1 MKKMFM
7 SLVALA
13 CATVSFAQS
22 SMLATLNHQGSIST
36 YYGVTAL
43 GEAYKAAAHGDVIT
57 LSSGTFVATNISKA
71 ITVRG
76 AGMGID
82 TTQVVEPTVISGD
95 FTIDIADS
103 VSNKLTLEG
112 IYSNHTITY
121 KNLRN
126 ASFLKS
132 RLKTITYSSSTTS
145 VLKDANIIHCRIAD
159 YLTLTYNS
167 SALCI
172 NSVIQNPNSCN
183 STTSNFEF
191 VNCVLICF
199 SNTIRSVMSS
209 SFKNC
214 LIKARDAN
222 CSIDASCTA
231 YNCVGV
237 YSASMFSKITNSTNR
252 CVSSYADVLK
262 TYRGASLDKLDNER
276 FELTDTA
283 KTTYLGMDG
292 TQVGIYGGNLPFDA
306 TPSNPQITKCNV
318 AAKSTADGKLSVDIE
333 VKAAE

>member
-1 MKKMFM
+1 M

-36 YYGVTAL
+36 YYGATAL

-132 RLKTITYSSSTTS
+132 RLKKITDYSSTTS
-145 VLKDANIIHCRIAD
+145 ILKDANIIHCRIAD
-159 YLTLTYNS
+159 ELRLANNS

-172 NSVIQNPNSCN
+172 NSVIEDPHSYS
-183 STTSNFEF
+183 STTANFEF
-191 VNCVLICF
+191 VNCVIVVDYYNLCD
-199 SNTIRSVMSS
+199 VKSS

-214 LIKARDAN
+214 LLKTRLAN
-222 CSIDASCTA
+222 GFVDGSCTA

-237 YSASMFSKITNSTNR
+237 NSSSIFKYITNSTNR
-252 CVSSYADVLK
+252 CVSSYADVFK
-262 TYRGASLDKLDNER
+262 TYAGSTLDKLDNER
-276 FELTDTA
+276 FELTDVA

-318 AAKSTADGKLSVDIE
+318 AAKSTADGKLSVDIQ

>member
-1 MKKMFM
+1 M

-36 YYGVTAL
+36 YYGATAL

-132 RLKTITYSSSTTS
+132 RLKKITDYSSTTS
-145 VLKDANIIHCRIAD
+145 ILKDANIIHCRIAD
-159 YLTLTYNS
+159 ELRLANNS

-172 NSVIQNPNSCN
+172 NSVIEDPHSYS

-191 VNCVLICF
+191 VNCVIVVDYDNLCE
-199 SNTIRSVMSS
+199 VKSS

-214 LIKARDAN
+214 LLKTRLAN
-222 CSIDASCTA
+222 GFVDGSCTA

-237 YSASMFSKITNSTNR
+237 NSSSIFKYITNSTNR
-252 CVSSYADVLK
+252 CVSSYADVFK
-262 TYRGASLDKLDNER
+262 TYAGSTLDKLDNER
-276 FELTDTA
+276 FELTDVA

-318 AAKSTADGKLSVDIE
+318 AAKSTADGKLSVDIQ

>member
-1 MKKMFM
+1 M

-36 YYGVTAL
+36 YYGATAL
-43 GEAYKAAAHGDVIT
+43 GEAYKAAEHGDVIT

-159 YLTLTYNS
+159 ELKLANNS

-172 NSVIQNPNSCN
+172 NSVIEDPYSY
-183 STTSNFEF
+183 SETTSNFEF
-191 VNCVLICF
+191 VNCVLSYCYF
-199 SNTIRSVMSS
+199 SMYNTRSS

-214 LIKARDAN
+214 LLRSDSSTYN
-222 CSIDASCTA
+222 VDASCTA
-231 YNCVGV
+231 YNCVGMV
-237 YSASMFSKITNSTNR
+237 SSTIFNNITNSTNR
-252 CVSSYADVLK
+252 YVSSYADVFK
-262 TYRGASLDKLDNER
+262 TYAGAALDKLDNER
-276 FELTDTA
+276 FELTDAA

>member
-1 MKKMFM
+1 M

-36 YYGVTAL
+36 YYGATAL

-132 RLKTITYSSSTTS
+132 RLKKITDYSSTTS
-145 VLKDANIIHCRIAD
+145 ILKDANIIHCRIAD
-159 YLTLTYNS
+159 ELRLANNS

-172 NSVIQNPNSCN
+172 NSVIEDPQSYS

-191 VNCVLICF
+191 VNCVIVVDYYSLCD
-199 SNTIRSVMSS
+199 VKSS

-214 LIKARDAN
+214 LLKTRLAN
-222 CSIDASCTA
+222 GFVDGSCTA

-237 YSASMFSKITNSTNR
+237 NSSSIFKYITNSTNR
-252 CVSSYADVLK
+252 CVSSYADVFK
-262 TYRGASLDKLDNER
+262 TYAGSTLDKLDNER
-276 FELTDTA
+276 FELTDVA

-318 AAKSTADGKLSVDIE
+318 AAKSTADGKLSVDIQ

>member
-1 MKKMFM
+1 M
-7 SLVALA
+7 
-13 CATVSFAQS
+13 
-22 SMLATLNHQGSIST
+22 ATLNHQGSIST

-159 YLTLTYNS
+159 YLTLAYNS

-172 NSVIQNPNSCN
+172 NSVIQNPNSCS

-222 CSIDASCTA
+222 GFVDGSCTA

-237 YSASMFSKITNSTNR
+237 NSSSIFKYITNSTNR

>member
-1 MKKMFM
+1 M

-36 YYGVTAL
+36 YYGATAL

-132 RLKTITYSSSTTS
+132 RLKKITDYSSTTS
-145 VLKDANIIHCRIAD
+145 ILKDANIIHCRIAD
-159 YLTLTYNS
+159 ELRLANNS

-172 NSVIQNPNSCN
+172 NSVIEDPHSDS

-191 VNCVLICF
+191 VNCVIVVDYYNLCD
-199 SNTIRSVMSS
+199 VKSS

-214 LIKARDAN
+214 LLKTRLAN
-222 CSIDASCTA
+222 GFVDGSCTA

-237 YSASMFSKITNSTNR
+237 NSSSIFKYITNSTNR
-252 CVSSYADVLK
+252 CVSSYADVFK
-262 TYRGASLDKLDNER
+262 TYAGSTLDKLDNER
-276 FELTDTA
+276 FELTDVA

-318 AAKSTADGKLSVDIE
+318 AAKSTADGKLSVDIQ

>member
-132 RLKTITYSSSTTS
+132 RLKKITYSSSTTS
-145 VLKDANIIHCRIAD
+145 ILKDANIIHCRIAD
-159 YLTLTYNS
+159 ELMLANNS

-172 NSVIQNPNSCN
+172 NSVIQNPYSCS

-199 SNTIRSVMSS
+199 STTIRSTKSS

-214 LIKARDAN
+214 LIKARDAS
-222 CSIDASCTA
+222 CYIDASCTA

-237 YSASMFSKITNSTNR
+237 YSASMFSQITNSTNR

-276 FELTDTA
+276 FELTDAA

-306 TPSNPQITKCNV
+306 TPSNPQITECNV
-318 AAKSTADGKLSVDIE
+318 AAKSTADGKLSVDIQ

>member
-1 MKKMFM
+1 M

-36 YYGVTAL
+36 YYGATAL

-132 RLKTITYSSSTTS
+132 RLKSITYYNSTIS
-145 VLKDANIIHCRIAD
+145 ILKDANIIHCRIAD
-159 YLTLTYNS
+159 LLRLANNS

-172 NSVIQNPNSCN
+172 NSVIEDPYSC
-183 STTSNFEF
+183 SETTSNFEF
-191 VNCVLICF
+191 VNCVIVVSYNNLYD
-199 SNTIRSVMSS
+199 VKSS

-214 LIKARDAN
+214 LLKTKLSSGYVDG
-222 CSIDASCTA
+222 SCTA

-237 YSASMFSKITNSTNR
+237 NGSSIFRYITNSTNR
-252 CVSSYADVLK
+252 YVSSYADVFK
-262 TYRGASLDKLDNER
+262 TYAGASLDKLDNER
-276 FELTDTA
+276 FELTDAA

-318 AAKSTADGKLSVDIE
+318 AAKSTADGKLSVDIQ

>member
-1 MKKMFM
+1 M
-7 SLVALA
+7 
-13 CATVSFAQS
+13 
-22 SMLATLNHQGSIST
+22 ATLNHQGSIST
-36 YYGVTAL
+36 YYGATAL

-132 RLKTITYSSSTTS
+132 RLKKITDYSSTTS
-145 VLKDANIIHCRIAD
+145 ILKDANIIHCRIAD
-159 YLTLTYNS
+159 ELRLANNS

-172 NSVIQNPNSCN
+172 NSVIEDPHSYS

-191 VNCVLICF
+191 VNCVIVVDYDNLCE
-199 SNTIRSVMSS
+199 VKSS

-214 LIKARDAN
+214 LLKTRLAN
-222 CSIDASCTA
+222 GFVDGSCTA

-237 YSASMFSKITNSTNR
+237 NSSSIFKYITNSTNR
-252 CVSSYADVLK
+252 CVSSYADVFK
-262 TYRGASLDKLDNER
+262 TYAGSTLDKLDNER
-276 FELTDTA
+276 FELTDVA

-318 AAKSTADGKLSVDIE
+318 AAKSTADGKLSVDIQ